1 MSIKLKDGFLAP
13 RQAQNIAIT
22 IPSALE
28 RCQETGRIDAFK
40 LEWKPGSDKP
50 MPHIFWDSDVAKVM
64 EGMAYVANQPGGE
77 EIGKRLDELVRLVVS
92 AQQPDGY
99 LNTHFTVTE
108 QDKRWTNLFN
118 WHELYCAG
126 HLTEAAVAH
135 YKATGDRIFL
145 DAMCRYVDYIWS
157 VFGEGG
163 REGYPGHEEIE
174 LALCKLYKV
183 TNNPM
188 HLKLAKLFIDR
199 RGTKPNYFVEQEHV
213 DESGLPNRQAHL
225 PVREQT
231 EAVGHAVRAVYL
243 YSGMADVAALTGD
256 QSLLDAC
263 KRLFDSITQHRMSI
277 TGGIGS
283 NPIGEAFC
291 ADEDLPNDR
300 TYNESCASIGLVL
313 FASRMLA
320 ATGEEK
326 YADAMERCIFNGAI
340 SGISLAGNT
349 YFYVNRLETNE
360 STLCSAHGASVR
372 QPWFNCSCCPTNY
385 CRFLPQLGDFCYRA
399 TREQLAI
406 DIPVAASI
414 DTDDY
419 AVDIASG
426 YPYDGK
432 VNVTFRRGGTF
443 TLAIRIPA
451 WCEGDFAL
459 PDGGEIVNGYWR
471 STREWKTGETVSFNI
486 AMPVRRVVC
495 RAPADAG
502 KVALMR
508 GPLVYC
514 VELPNDVDVAPYQL
528 TIPADAAFETVPVEG
543 LLPGTLGIRF
553 TACRRLPAPT
563 LYSAATPSKEPYT
576 VTAIP
581 YALWQNRGPVR
592 MDVFL
597 SDGR

>member
-1 MSIKLKDGFLAP
+1 MSIKLKDRFFAP
-13 RQAQNIAIT
+13 RQASNITVT
-22 IPSALE
+22 IPSAIK
-28 RCQETGRIDAFK
+28 RCEETGRIEAFK
-40 LEWKPGSDKP
+40 LNWTPGCDKP

-64 EGMAYVANQPGGE
+64 EGMAYVSNQPGGE
-77 EIGKRLDELVRLVVS
+77 KIKERLDELVRLVVS

-135 YKATGDRIFL
+135 YQATGNRLFL

-183 TNNPM
+183 TGNPM

-199 RGTKPNYFVEQEHV
+199 RGTKPNYYVEKEHM
-213 DESGLPNRQAHL
+213 DAGGLPNRQAHI

-243 YSGMADVAALTGD
+243 YSGMADIAALTGD
-256 QSLLDAC
+256 KELLDAC
-263 KRLFDSITQHRMSI
+263 KRLFDSITQHRMAI

-283 NPIGEAFC
+283 NPSGEAFC
-291 ADEDLPNDR
+291 EDDDLPNDR

-320 ATGEEK
+320 LTNEEK
-326 YADAMERCIFNGAI
+326 YADVIERCIFNGAL
-340 SGISLAGNT
+340 SGISLKGDS
-349 YFYVNRLETNE
+349 YFYVNRLEYNNN
-360 STLCSAHGASVR
+360 TLQYSHASATR
-372 QPWFNCSCCPTNY
+372 QPWYNCSCCPTNY
-385 CRFLPQLGDFCYRA
+385 CRFLPQLGNFCYRA
-399 TREQLAI
+399 TKDMLAI
-406 DIPVAASI
+406 DIPVAASV
-414 DTDDY
+414 DTDDF
-419 AVDIASG
+419 AVDIASD

-432 VNVTFRRGGTF
+432 VAVTIRRGGKF

-451 WCEGDFAL
+451 WCEDNPVL
-459 PDGGEIVNGYWR
+459 PAGGEIVNGYWK
-471 STREWKTGETVSFNI
+471 SLREWKTGETLNI
-486 AMPVRRVVC
+486 TFPMQVKRIIC
-495 RAPADAG
+495 RAPADIG
-502 KVALMR
+502 KVALTR
-508 GPLVYC
+508 GPIVYC
-514 VELPNDVDVAPYQL
+514 VEAPENAGYAPIEL
-528 TIPADAAFETVPVEG
+528 SVPANANFELVPVEA
-543 LLPGTLGIRF
+543 LLPGTVGIRF
-553 TACRRLPAPT
+553 TAQRRIPSSK
-563 LYSAATPSKEPYT
+563 LYSSEAPATEPKT

-581 YALWQNRGPVR
+581 YALWQNRGNVQMSVYM
-592 MDVFL
+592 MDA
-597 SDGR
+597 R